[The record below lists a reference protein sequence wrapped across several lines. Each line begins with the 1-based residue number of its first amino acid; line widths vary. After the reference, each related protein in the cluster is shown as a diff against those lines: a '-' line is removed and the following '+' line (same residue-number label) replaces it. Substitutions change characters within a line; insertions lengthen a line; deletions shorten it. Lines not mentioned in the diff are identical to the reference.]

1 MKILLVG
8 YGKMGRMIESL
19 APEFG
24 CEIAGVIDPFA
35 PDGTDG
41 PDSPRWSGV
50 DVAIDFSTPD
60 AVVKNVP
67 VLAGRGISVV
77 IGTTGWEKDEAAIR
91 RAVAD
96 TSVGIIAAPN
106 FSTGVILFEAVV
118 ARAASLFSAHPEF
131 GAWLNEAHHNTK
143 KDAPSGTALMLKRAM
158 EGAGYTRPIDVSSV
172 RAGFIPGVH
181 TVGFDGPA
189 DTITLTHTARDRSA
203 FARGAL
209 LAAKWVKGKRGW
221 FNMHDVL
228 GLDKVDWRE
237 TTEVRRQK

>member
-1 MKILLVG
+1 MRILLVG
-8 YGKMGRMIESL
+8 YGKMGKMIESL

-24 CEIAGVIDPFA
+24 VEVAGVIDPMTPA
-35 PDGTDG
+35 GREG
-41 PDSPRWSGV
+41 PESDRWNGV

-60 AVVKNVP
+60 SVVKNVP

-77 IGTTGWEKDEAAIR
+77 IGTTGWQKDEAAIR

-96 TSVGIIAAPN
+96 TGVGIVAAPN

-118 ARAASLFSAHPEF
+118 KHAARLFSAHQEF
-131 GAWLNEAHHNTK
+131 GAWLNEAHHSTK

-158 EGAGYTRPIDVSSV
+158 EAAGFTRPIDVSSI

-209 LAAKWVKGKRGW
+209 FAAKWVHGRRGW

-228 GLDKVDWRE
+228 GLEKVEWRE
-237 TTEVRRQK
+237 TDEVRSKK

>member
-19 APEFG
+19 APEAG
-24 CEIAGVIDPFA
+24 CEIAGVIDPQSPNGA
-35 PDGTDG
+35 DG
-41 PDSPRWSGV
+41 PESDRWRGV

-60 AVVKNVP
+60 SVAKNVP

-77 IGTTGWEKDEAAIR
+77 IGTTGWQSDEAAIR

-96 TSVGIIAAPN
+96 TGVGIVVAAN

-118 ARAASLFSAHPEF
+118 AKAAALFAPHSEF

-158 EGAGYTRPIDVSSV
+158 EGAGYPRPIDVSST

-237 TTEVRRQK
+237 TTEVKSKK